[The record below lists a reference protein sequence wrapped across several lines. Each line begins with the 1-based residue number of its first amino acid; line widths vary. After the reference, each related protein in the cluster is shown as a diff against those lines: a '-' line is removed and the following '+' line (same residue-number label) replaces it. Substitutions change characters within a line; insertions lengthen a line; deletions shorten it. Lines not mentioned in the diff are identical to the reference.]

1 MGCSQ
6 SIQKR
11 RNEAKI
17 KGSNIIP
24 VSQFLDV
31 FDSVCKIETSEK
43 EGTGFLLKINKDENN
58 YFYLVS
64 NEHVISK
71 KNIKREETIN
81 ITYKRTKKIKI
92 TLDKEK
98 RYIKDFTNMKIDAT
112 IVEILKT
119 DQIKEKYFLEP
130 DPDYLYYFSELKNK
144 DIWVAQFL
152 SELKMS
158 EGKITVINE
167 KENEFT
173 HLATTI
179 EGSSGSP
186 IFLVQGKKVLGIHK
200 QGNVNNE
207 ENYGSFIGPI
217 ISYLMNEVN
226 NISKQNGNIN
236 NKKVNE
242 IISKPKG
249 GLYNIKNEYIVTE
262 IKEKK
267 NIREYIQKLEEEI
280 EHNDHKEE
288 LKEEKG
294 KYYIGKNELK
304 NGKGKVYYSDNNLK
318 YIGDF
323 KDGVFDG
330 IGKYIYK
337 NGIYYE
343 GMFLNGKK
351 NGNGI
356 MYFADNSIM
365 YEGFF
370 SDDKLKR
377 K

>member
-1 MGCSQ
+1 MGCSHT
-6 SIQKR
+6 IEKR
-11 RNEAKI
+11 RNEGKI
-17 KGSNIIP
+17 KGSKLES
-24 VSQFLDV
+24 VTQFLDV

-43 EGTGFLLKINKDENN
+43 EGTGFLLKINKNETN

-98 RYIKDFTNMKIDAT
+98 RYIKDFTDMKIDAT
-112 IVEILKT
+112 IVEILKS

-186 IFLVQGKKVLGIHK
+186 IFLVQSKKVLGIHK
-200 QGNVNNE
+200 QGNINNE

-217 ISYLMNEVN
+217 ISYLMNEVID
-226 NISKQNGNIN
+226 ISKQNENIFLSLIYI
-236 NKKVNE
+236 K
-242 IISKPKG
+242 
-249 GLYNIKNEYIVTE
+249 YNFKFVLIY
-262 IKEKK
+262 
-267 NIREYIQKLEEEI
+267 
-280 EHNDHKEE
+280 
-288 LKEEKG
+288 
-294 KYYIGKNELK
+294 
-304 NGKGKVYYSDNNLK
+304 NLFFFVIFFKIK
-318 YIGDF
+318 YIIIF
-323 KDGVFDG
+323 R
-330 IGKYIYK
+330 
-337 NGIYYE
+337 
-343 GMFLNGKK
+343 
-351 NGNGI
+351 
-356 MYFADNSIM
+356 
-365 YEGFF
+365 
-370 SDDKLKR
+370 DDVR
-377 K
+377 

>member
-92 TLDKEK
+92 TLDKKK
-98 RYIKDFTNMKIDAT
+98 RYIKDFTDMKIDAT

-186 IFLVQGKKVLGIHK
+186 IFLVQSKKVLGIHK

-226 NISKQNGNIN
+226 NISKQNENIN
-236 NKKVNE
+236 DKKINE
-242 IISKPKG
+242 IYEPKV
-249 GLYNIKNEYIVTE
+249 NIKNEYIVTE
-262 IKEKK
+262 IKEIK

-294 KYYIGKNELK
+294 KYYIGQNELK

-337 NGIYYE
+337 YGIYYE
-343 GMFLNGKK
+343 GMFFNGKK

-365 YEGFF
+365 YGGFF
-370 SDDKLKR
+370 SDDKLSR
-377 K
+377 KYI

>member
-11 RNEAKI
+11 RDEAKI
-17 KGSNIIP
+17 KGSKLEP
-24 VSQFLDV
+24 VTQFLDV

-43 EGTGFLLKINKDENN
+43 EGTGFLLKINKNEKD

-98 RYIKDFTNMKIDAT
+98 RYIKDFTDMKIDAT

-186 IFLVQGKKVLGIHK
+186 IFLVQSKKVLGIHK

-226 NISKQNGNIN
+226 NISIQNIN
-236 NKKVNE
+236 DKKINE
-242 IISKPKG
+242 IYKPKV
-249 GLYNIKNEYIVTE
+249 NIKNEYIVTE
-262 IKEKK
+262 IKEI
-267 NIREYIQKLEEEI
+267 NGIREYIQKLEEEI

-294 KYYIGKNELK
+294 KYYIGQNELK

-337 NGIYYE
+337 YGIYYE
-343 GMFLNGKK
+343 GMFFNGKK

-365 YEGFF
+365 YGGFF
-370 SDDKLKR
+370 SDDKLSR
-377 K
+377 KYILE

>member
-1 MGCSQ
+1 MYTASCIVQ
-6 SIQKR
+6 KKR
-11 RNEAKI
+11 RNEGKI
-17 KGSNIIP
+17 KGSKLEP
-24 VSQFLDV
+24 VTQFLDV

-98 RYIKDFTNMKIDAT
+98 RYIKDFTDMKIDAT

-186 IFLVQGKKVLGIHK
+186 IFLVQSKKVLGIHK
-200 QGNVNNE
+200 QGNINNE

-217 ISYLMNEVN
+217 ISYLMNEDN
-226 NISKQNGNIN
+226 NISKQNENIN
-236 NKKVNE
+236 DKKINE
-242 IISKPKG
+242 IYKPKV
-249 GLYNIKNEYIVTE
+249 NIKNEYIVAE
-262 IKEKK
+262 IKEIK

-294 KYYIGKNELK
+294 KYYIGQNELK

-337 NGIYYE
+337 NGIYYDYSFH
-343 GMFLNGKK
+343 GRFS
-351 NGNGI
+351 I
-356 MYFADNSIM
+356 HRFWYF
-365 YEGFF
+365 
-370 SDDKLKR
+370 R
-377 K
+377 R